1 MPLLPQSPPPPHPP
15 PSTLQSWPPSPSIMR
30 CMTGHPHP
38 LHQALLFPCGT
49 QSNGGLL
56 RAPAPARP
64 LLGLLSSLSW
74 PDSTAP
80 PPSTSLLHP
89 ALTLTLPV
97 AILGD
102 KIASG
107 HLWAGGFIPGR
118 PLNFSE
124 SCMRGWDRG
133 APRWLC
139 WGKQRVWVLCH
150 KPGL

>member
-1 MPLLPQSPPPPHPP
+1 MPLLQQSPNPNPHPSILASLSIHHAMYDRSP
-15 PSTLQSWPPSPSIMR
+15 TSSSSGSPLPLWHSVKRWP
-30 CMTGHPHP
+30 
-38 LHQALLFPCGT
+38 AK
-49 QSNGGLL
+49 
-56 RAPAPARP
+56 APAPTRP

-80 PPSTSLLHP
+80 PASTSLLHP

-107 HLWAGGFIPGR
+107 HLWAGGFIPGL

-124 SCMRGWDRG
+124 SCMRGWDCG